1 MNRSY
6 LLPIAIA
13 AVFVAGCAAMD
24 QKSAEPQPEKDYVTG
39 SRLPARDHGSSS
51 AVKGIESKEG
61 IDDMMRQGNVAAPA
75 KVGK

>member
-6 LLPIAIA
+6 LLPVAIA

-39 SRLPARDHGSSS
+39 SRLPARDRGSSS
-51 AVKGIESKEG
+51 YVQGIENKQG
-61 IDDMMRQGNVAAPA
+61 IEEMIRGKGAAGPPPGT
-75 KVGK
+75 K